1 MFFSQKYTHILFI
14 RATHEIPL
22 CNLEYLTFLHTHGCM
37 DGWMASVKP
46 TFKMWARWDLFIQ
59 FLNDYYFHLDLC
71 QQ

>member
-37 DGWMASVKP
+37 DGWLALNPHSKCGQ
-46 TFKMWARWDLFIQ
+46 DGIYLFN
-59 FLNDYYFHLDLC
+59 F
-71 QQ
+71 